1 MQLQLFPGFRIVP
14 GRSPANMPDHYVHF
28 FAHKNKLFGK
38 FRPDILSI
46 DVAVNAL
53 QSGLTAPDLTRLK
66 A

>member
-1 MQLQLFPGFRIVP
+1 MQLQFFRGFRIVL
-14 GRSPANMPDHYVHF
+14 GRRPTNMPDHYFHF

-46 DVAVNAL
+46 DVAVNAF
-53 QSGLTAPDLTRLK
+53 QPGLTVSGLTRLK